1 MKHAVSNIL
10 LSSVSTQ
17 CGCSLTW
24 LKTTLNI
31 PKRCVDAFCE
41 HSHVW
46 QLFPALSYSF
56 TVKNNLWRTV
66 LFIPACLVWVFL
78 FCFFSFLFRKKMTML
93 SGFVFVLLV
102 QTVNLQLTPRG
113 PRPIPG
119 RGDSPEPTVPPLLP
133 EPTPRPEGCEGEGSL
148 NFFLG

>member
-78 FCFFSFLFRKKMTML
+78 FCFFSFLFFSEKNDNAFRVCLCIAGPNCKPSTYT
-93 SGFVFVLLV
+93 SRT
-102 QTVNLQLTPRG
+102 QTNTGARWQSRANGTSTLAWTHTKTWRLWRWRFP
-113 PRPIPG
+113 
-119 RGDSPEPTVPPLLP
+119 
-133 EPTPRPEGCEGEGSL
+133 
-148 NFFLG
+148 